1 MHTLTLRIL
10 GLRVAAIFKD
20 CCPDCTYIAALSTL
34 CSIRSIISPCSEW
47 KKRGR
52 REEGERKEREKRG
65 RREGEEREER
75 ERGRGRREEGI
86 VVEGW
91 KGGECISGLS
101 FVKHHGFT
109 NALLVQLI

>member
-52 REEGERKEREKRG
+52 REEGERKERGRREEGEREKRG
-65 RREGEEREER
+65 RREREGEGEERKE
-75 ERGRGRREEGI
+75 
-86 VVEGW
+86 
-91 KGGECISGLS
+91 
-101 FVKHHGFT
+101 
-109 NALLVQLI
+109 

>member
-52 REEGERKEREKRG
+52 RGGEERKGRERREGGERKERGRRERGRRRGREREKRG
-65 RREGEEREER
+65 RSGEK
-75 ERGRGRREEGI
+75 I
-86 VVEGW
+86 Q
-91 KGGECISGLS
+91 LS
-101 FVKHHGFT
+101 
-109 NALLVQLI
+109 N